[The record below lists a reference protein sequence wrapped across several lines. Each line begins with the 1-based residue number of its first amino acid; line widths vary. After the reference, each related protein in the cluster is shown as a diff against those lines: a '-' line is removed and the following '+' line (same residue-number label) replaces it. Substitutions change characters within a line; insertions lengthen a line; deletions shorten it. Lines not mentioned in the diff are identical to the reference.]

1 MNEKIITSL
10 TIIMNMT
17 ASLGMKINVFKTYQE
32 NEYQKVLLFYVVVIM
47 TISNKNKFLKFVA
60 RNII

>member
-32 NEYQKVLLFYVVVIM
+32 NKYQKVLLSM
-47 TISNKNKFLKFVA
+47 L
-60 RNII
+60 